1 MKYQSPMPLSG
12 IMLACAVAL
21 PLAGCSNKKD
31 KAEIE
36 SLKQEVLDR
45 ESSLDSLRT
54 RSEDLERAKS
64 ELTSKVNEAENKS
77 AALQSQLDQ
86 AKADLESLRNAKS
99 NETAAQSR
107 PQSPAKAL
115 EASKAQLTKQLAAVV
130 TIEGDVASGRG
141 TVVQADGK
149 TWLYTTPQVLSGNSK
164 ISIKTADGA
173 AVTKFGAFNLAPDA
187 NLARLE
193 IQQDMPV
200 KFDVDSAAAIDP
212 NTTLMAVSS
221 GAGNSG
227 GTATPQTNE
236 CHATRTVGNDFEIES
251 YAIQQS
257 GGCPVIDGTSGK
269 LVAIIGSAEPPPS
282 LWPGYQQNTGTEQ
295 NAKAARLNRTIDWK
309 TTTIAGFLAERHKI
323 EDLNRTTRL
332 LYALAAVKVTGEALQ
347 LDGSLGG
354 SNSGIGGA
362 TTTVLKVLEQNASL
376 PMVAEMMKIKSDLA
390 DKKMKVA
397 ARDINRRVAS
407 ILGQAKS
414 ASSRQLQD
422 LKTVTFSPYHR
433 PAAELALKW
442 RGEAD
447 QTLNTAIDA
456 VGR

>member
-77 AALQSQLDQ
+77 AALHSQLDQ

-149 TWLYTTPQVLSGNSK
+149 TWLYTTPQNLYQNRRWCRRHQIRRVQSRARRQS
-164 ISIKTADGA
+164 GA
-173 AVTKFGAFNLAPDA
+173 ARNPTGH
-187 NLARLE
+187 ARE
-193 IQQDMPV
+193 IRCGQR
-200 KFDVDSAAAIDP
+200 
-212 NTTLMAVSS
+212 
-221 GAGNSG
+221 G
-227 GTATPQTNE
+227 G
-236 CHATRTVGNDFEIES
+236 H
-251 YAIQQS
+251 
-257 GGCPVIDGTSGK
+257 
-269 LVAIIGSAEPPPS
+269 
-282 LWPGYQQNTGTEQ
+282 
-295 NAKAARLNRTIDWK
+295 
-309 TTTIAGFLAERHKI
+309 
-323 EDLNRTTRL
+323 
-332 LYALAAVKVTGEALQ
+332 
-347 LDGSLGG
+347 
-354 SNSGIGGA
+354 
-362 TTTVLKVLEQNASL
+362 
-376 PMVAEMMKIKSDLA
+376 
-390 DKKMKVA
+390 
-397 ARDINRRVAS
+397 
-407 ILGQAKS
+407 
-414 ASSRQLQD
+414 
-422 LKTVTFSPYHR
+422 
-433 PAAELALKW
+433 
-442 RGEAD
+442 
-447 QTLNTAIDA
+447 
-456 VGR
+456 